1 VAPAD
6 LLALLDSWTLHLRA
20 ERKSPATITA
30 YGSGVR
36 AFLTWC
42 TVQGVSPELDRP
54 TVNAWVADLL
64 DGGAEATTARSR
76 QHAVRSF
83 SRWLAEE
90 GEIDRD
96 ELLGLRPPKLDQKIV
111 PRLTDEECAALVK
124 ACSGRDLRDRRD
136 EALIRFMLETG
147 VRAGEACALAVADVD
162 LAHGVVTIRRGK
174 GGKGRVVPIGPQTT
188 RALDRYLRARR
199 GHRLADGPDL
209 WLGENGRGF
218 SYPGLYKM
226 LRERAAEAGIPD
238 LHPHVLRHTAASRWL
253 AAGGSEGGLMATC
266 GWSDRAML
274 DRYTRSTASERAAA
288 EARGLGL
295 GDFG

>member
-20 ERKSPATITA
+20 ERKSPVTITA

-42 TVQGVSPELDRP
+42 TVQGVSPELDRR
-54 TVNAWVADLL
+54 TVSAWIADLL
-64 DGGAEATTARSR
+64 DGGAEPTTARSR

-96 ELLGLRPPKLDQKIV
+96 ELLGLRPPKLDQKIT

-124 ACSGRDLRDRRD
+124 ACSGRDFRDRRD
-136 EALIRFMLETG
+136 EALVRLLLETG
-147 VRAGEACALAVADVD
+147 IRAGEACGLAVADVD
-162 LAHGVVTIRRGK
+162 LARGLVAVRRGK
-174 GGKGRVVPIGPQTT
+174 GGKGRTVPVGPQTT
-188 RALDRYLRARR
+188 RALDRYLRMRR
-199 GHRLADGPDL
+199 GHRLADTPDL

-226 LRERAAEAGIPD
+226 MRERAADAGLKD
-238 LHPHVLRHTAASRWL
+238 LHPHTLRHTAAQRWL
-253 AAGGSEGGLMATC
+253 AAGGSEGSLMAVA
-266 GWSDRAML
+266 GWRDRAML
-274 DRYTRSTASERAAA
+274 DRYTRATAAERAAA
-288 EARGLGL
+288 EARGLDL